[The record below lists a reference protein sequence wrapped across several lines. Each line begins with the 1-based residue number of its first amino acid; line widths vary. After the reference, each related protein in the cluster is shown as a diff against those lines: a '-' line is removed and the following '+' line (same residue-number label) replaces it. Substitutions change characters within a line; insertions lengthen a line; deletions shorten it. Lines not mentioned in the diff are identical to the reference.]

1 MVPLRSGWTNRSIVM
16 SRTLAVRSAGFG
28 WTLCVDGQDGVL
40 LFATG
45 ALAEQ
50 TARNLARRLAEAGET
65 VNILIYLR
73 DGSLAG
79 RLRSTPAAPTARPQG
94 DPRQHME
101 PAAAA

>member
-1 MVPLRSGWTNRSIVM
+1 M
-16 SRTLAVRSAGFG
+16 
-28 WTLCVDGQDGVL
+28 DGQDGVL

-50 TARNLARRLAEAGET
+50 TARSLARRLAEAGET
-65 VNILIYLR
+65 VDILIYLR

-79 RLRSTPAAPTARPQG
+79 RLRSTPTAPTAH
-94 DPRQHME
+94 PRGGRRQPME